1 MTIPPRVRVFFALSI
16 PDAIKSSMEKLMGD
30 IKKTT
35 RHHAI
40 RWTTLDNLHITLQ
53 FIGEMQTEHVPLLLE
68 NVREQLK
75 TSVKL
80 PPLTFGKLNLFP
92 SPFRPRVIVLEMGV
106 HPELTM
112 LAKTIAE
119 GIAATSYPV
128 EKRLFRAHMTLGR
141 IKQPKSLNM
150 NFINMI
156 KVPEL
161 TPLIVEE
168 IVLFRSDPHPDGS
181 HYTEIGRLAL
191 T

>member
-16 PDAIKSSMEKLMGD
+16 PDTVKTSMEKLMGD
-30 IKKTT
+30 IKKVT

-53 FIGEMQTEHVPLLLE
+53 FIGEMQVEHVPLLLE
-68 NVREQLK
+68 NVSERLK
-75 TSVKL
+75 KGVTL
-80 PPLTFGKLNLFP
+80 PALTFGKLNLFP
-92 SPFRPRVIVLEMGV
+92 SPFRPRVIVLEMGA
-106 HPELTM
+106 HPELAT
-112 LAKTIAE
+112 LAKTIGD
-119 GIAATSYPV
+119 GIEATSYPV

-161 TPLIVEE
+161 TPLNVEE

-181 HYTEIGRLAL
+181 HYTEISRLAL